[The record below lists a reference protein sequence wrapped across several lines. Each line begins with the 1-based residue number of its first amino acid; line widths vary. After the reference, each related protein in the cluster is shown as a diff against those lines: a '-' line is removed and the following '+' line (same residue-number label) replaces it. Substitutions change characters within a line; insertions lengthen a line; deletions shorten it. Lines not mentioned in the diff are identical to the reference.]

1 MLVGGFFTN
10 PAFSARRGWGTI
22 AEVGVTP
29 PAEGSVHPPH
39 NRGAARSRSGSPVRR
54 ASPPELD
61 HRVANSLQLAVD
73 FLLFQQARLA
83 DPVPRRALIEA
94 AERLVAVGH
103 LHRFLCA
110 HDGDQAVDLK
120 PFLEALAALI
130 AQGTGLKCSTEVEPL
145 RVTGAVAQQLGLMV
159 NELAINAAKHA
170 YPMGEPG
177 ELSIEAFREGEEL
190 RLTVADRGVGLPA
203 GFDTA
208 AAGGLGL
215 DILRRIASQL
225 HGSLQAQT
233 DGGAR
238 FTLSAP
244 LPSAGP
250 LVRSFA
256 RPA

>member
-1 MLVGGFFTN
+1 
-10 PAFSARRGWGTI
+10 
-22 AEVGVTP
+22 VTP
-29 PAEGSVHPPH
+29 PAEGSTHPPRT
-39 NRGAARSRSGSPVRR
+39 RGLAPARSGSAAPRPP
-54 ASPPELD
+54 PPELD

-83 DPVPRRALIEA
+83 DPVARRALIDA

-120 PFLEALAALI
+120 PFLEALGALI
-130 AQGTGLKCSTEVEPL
+130 AQGTGLKCVADVEPL
-145 RVTGAVAQQLGLMV
+145 RVTGSMAQQLGLMV

-177 ELSIEAFREGEEL
+177 ELSIDACREADAL
-190 RLTVADRGVGLPA
+190 RLTVADRGAGLPA
-203 GFDTA
+203 GFDAA

-225 HGSLQAQT
+225 RGSLQAES

-238 FTLSAP
+238 FTLMAP
-244 LPSAGP
+244 LPSTTP

-256 RPA
+256 PPA